1 MSYRPDVIDPYRRA
15 AGYICDIAEIGDGL
29 PLSMEERSC
38 SGHHC
43 NEQQPGRVLR
53 MELRSGERQLRRRDE
68 LSYCR

>member
-1 MSYRPDVIDPYRRA
+1 MKRLLCCDCSQPVLAR
-15 AGYICDIAEIGDGL
+15 CDIAEIGDGL

-43 NEQQPGRVLR
+43 NEQPPGRVLR
-53 MELRSGERQLRRRDE
+53 MELRSGERQLRRRDV